1 MATQLK
7 PGIFYPFASQGAGR
21 IMGALW
27 NSQADKVLFL
37 IRKNDADH
45 RDDDNDVVA
54 GGGDDLQ
61 GGDRVRDDPQL

>member
-1 MATQLK
+1 
-7 PGIFYPFASQGAGR
+7 
-21 IMGALW
+21 MGALW

>member
-1 MATQLK
+1 
-7 PGIFYPFASQGAGR
+7 
-21 IMGALW
+21 MGALW

-54 GGGDDLQ
+54 GCGDDLQ